1 MRRAPSACT
10 ALSRVADVVL
20 QVEAPGYAGPLE
32 VLFQLVSSHEVDV
45 LDVPL
50 APIVDAFVAHLRTR
64 RDECS
69 IDELSEF
76 LLYAALLLE
85 LKSQRLLPGPD
96 DVDGDEEALGW
107 EERDVLLARLLELRA
122 YAAAADALAR
132 RLEEGARSVPR
143 VSGLD
148 EGIEAAAP
156 DLLEG
161 VGVAEMAAAYLRA
174 VEDRPVPRVE
184 LDHVTVDTITVAETV
199 VALARDLP
207 ERGALSFRELVAG
220 LVDRIEII
228 VRFLAVLELCKL
240 GRVRLGQGH
249 TFGDLHITWVH
260 EGDDPLDVGLVDDYV
275 G

>member
-1 MRRAPSACT
+1 VALRVDAPDYS
-10 ALSRVADVVL
+10 
-20 QVEAPGYAGPLE
+20 GPLD

-45 LDVPL
+45 LEVPL
-50 APIVDAFVAHLRTR
+50 APIVDAFVAHLRAR
-64 RDECS
+64 REECS
-69 IDELSEF
+69 MEELSEF

-96 DVDGDEEALGW
+96 DVDADEETIGW

-122 YAAAADALAR
+122 YAAVADALAR
-132 RLEEGARSVPR
+132 QLEAGALVVPR

-148 EGIEAAAP
+148 DGIEAHAP

-161 VGVAEMAAAYLRA
+161 VHPADLAAAYLRA
-174 VEDRPVPRVE
+174 VEDRPVLQID
-184 LDHVTVDTITVAETV
+184 LDHVTVETVTVAETV
-199 VALARDLP
+199 ITLVRTLP
-207 ERGALSFRELVAG
+207 SRGSLSFRELVDG
-220 LVDRIEII
+220 LTDRIEII

-249 TFGDLHITWVH
+249 TFGDLRITWLH
-260 EGDDPLDVGLVDDYV
+260 DGDDDLDLGLVDDYA

>member
-1 MRRAPSACT
+1 VT
-10 ALSRVADVVL
+10 LH
-20 QVEAPGYAGPLE
+20 VEAPGYAGPLD

-50 APIVDAFVAHLRTR
+50 APIVDAFVAHLRAR
-64 RDECS
+64 REECS
-69 IDELSEF
+69 MDELSEF

-96 DVDGDEEALGW
+96 DVDADEETLGW

-132 RLEEGARSVPR
+132 QLEAGALVVPR
-143 VSGLD
+143 IFGLD
-148 EGIEAAAP
+148 DGIEAHPP

-161 VGVAEMAAAYLRA
+161 VHPADLAAAYLRA
-174 VEDRPVPRVE
+174 VEDHPEVRIA
-184 LDHVTVDTITVAETV
+184 LDHVTVETVTVAETV
-199 VALARDLP
+199 AELARILP
-207 ERGALSFRELVAG
+207 ERGALSFRELVEG
-220 LVDRIEII
+220 VTDRIEII

-260 EGDDPLDVGLVDDYV
+260 EGNDLLDVGLVDDYA

>member
-1 MRRAPSACT
+1 
-10 ALSRVADVVL
+10 VAL
-20 QVEAPGYAGPLE
+20 QVEAPGFAGPLD

-50 APIVDAFVAHLRTR
+50 APIVDAFVAHLRAR
-64 RDECS
+64 REECS
-69 IDELSEF
+69 MDELSEF

-96 DVDGDEEALGW
+96 DVDADEEAIGW

-122 YAAAADALAR
+122 YAAVADALAR
-132 RLEEGARSVPR
+132 GLEAGALTVPR

-148 EGIEAAAP
+148 EGFEAAAP

-161 VGVAEMAAAYLRA
+161 VGVADLAAAYLRGL
-174 VEDRPVPRVE
+174 EDRPAPSVD
-184 LDHVTVDTITVAETV
+184 LDHVTVETVTVAETV
-199 VALARDLP
+199 LTLARDLP
-207 ERGALSFRELVAG
+207 ERGSLSFRELVAG
-220 LVDRIEII
+220 IEDRIEII

-240 GRVRLGQGH
+240 GRVRLGQGQ

-260 EGDDPLDVGLVDDYV
+260 DGEDPLDVGLVDDYA

>member
-1 MRRAPSACT
+1 VT
-10 ALSRVADVVL
+10 LH
-20 QVEAPGYAGPLE
+20 VEAPGYAGPLD
-32 VLFQLVSSHEVDV
+32 VLFQLVSSHDVDI

-50 APIVDAFVAHLRTR
+50 APIVDAFVAHLRAR
-64 RDECS
+64 REECS
-69 IDELSEF
+69 MDELSEF

-96 DVDGDEEALGW
+96 DVDADEEALGW

-132 RLEEGARSVPR
+132 QLEAGALVVPR
-143 VSGLD
+143 ISGLD
-148 EGIEAAAP
+148 DGIEAHPP

-161 VGVAEMAAAYLRA
+161 VHPADLAAAYLRA
-174 VEDRPVPRVE
+174 VEDRPEVRIA
-184 LDHVTVDTITVAETV
+184 LDHVTVETVTVAETV
-199 VALARDLP
+199 ADLARILP
-207 ERGALSFRELVAG
+207 ERGALSFRELVDG
-220 LVDRIEII
+220 VTDRIEII

-260 EGDDPLDVGLVDDYV
+260 EGDDLLDVGLVDDYA

>member
-1 MRRAPSACT
+1 VTRI
-10 ALSRVADVVL
+10 VD
-20 QVEAPGYAGPLE
+20 APGYAGPLD

-50 APIVDAFVAHLRTR
+50 APIVDAFVAHLRSR
-64 RDECS
+64 REECS
-69 IDELSEF
+69 MEELSEF

-96 DVDGDEEALGW
+96 DVDADEETIGW

-122 YAAAADALAR
+122 YAAVADVLAR
-132 RLEEGARSVPR
+132 LLEAGALVVPR

-148 EGIEAAAP
+148 EGIEADAP

-161 VGVAEMAAAYLRA
+161 VHPADVAAAYLRSI
-174 VEDRPVPRVE
+174 EDRHETRVD
-184 LDHVTVDTITVAETV
+184 LDHVTVETVTVAETV
-199 VALARDLP
+199 AELARTLP
-207 ERGALSFRELVAG
+207 AHGSLSFRELVDG
-220 LVDRIEII
+220 VTDRVEII

-240 GRVRLGQGH
+240 GRIRIGQGH

-260 EGDDPLDVGLVDDYV
+260 DGDDLLDVGLVDDYA

>member
-1 MRRAPSACT
+1 M
-10 ALSRVADVVL
+10 ALRVD
-20 QVEAPGYAGPLE
+20 APGYAGPLD
-32 VLFQLVSSHEVDV
+32 VLFQLVSGHEVDI
-45 LDVPL
+45 LEVPL
-50 APIVDAFVAHLRTR
+50 APIVDAFVAHLRAR
-64 RDECS
+64 REECS
-69 IDELSEF
+69 MDELSEF

-96 DVDGDEEALGW
+96 DVDADEETLGW

-132 RLEEGARSVPR
+132 RLEAGALVFPR

-148 EGIEAAAP
+148 EGIEAHAP

-161 VGVAEMAAAYLRA
+161 VHPADLAAAYLRA
-174 VEDRPVPRVE
+174 VEDRPALQIDLE
-184 LDHVTVDTITVAETV
+184 HVTVETVTVAETV
-199 VALARDLP
+199 TVLVRTLP
-207 ERGALSFRELVAG
+207 GRGTLSFRELVDG
-220 LVDRIEII
+220 LTDRIEII

-249 TFGDLHITWVH
+249 TFGDLHITWLH
-260 EGDDPLDVGLVDDYV
+260 DSDDELDLGLVDDYA